1 MPGSRG
7 DGQGRASIDKLA
19 EWQTRAYPR
28 LRRARESGTPVDD
41 ALPVEPALD
50 RAGTLAALE
59 DLKRR

>member
-7 DGQGRASIDKLA
+7 DGRGRASIDKLA

-41 ALPVEPALD
+41 ALPVEPVLEQAATRAALD
-50 RAGTLAALE
+50 